1 MKKMTLALAILISL
15 GLSAC
20 AQQQD
25 ENSYQGT
32 VLFSQYKGKDLKLTI
47 RKDNC
52 EADKRMLAETEDVV
66 INQPYNSNIVVGA
79 CVAVSENGVKNIS
92 RSVSSSV
99 LSRTS
104 VFK

>member
-1 MKKMTLALAILISL
+1 MKKMTLALAVLAVM

-20 AQQQD
+20 VQPHD
-25 ENSYQGT
+25 DNSYQGT
-32 VLFSQYKGKDLKLTI
+32 VLFSQYQGKDLKLTI

-52 EADKRMLAETEDVV
+52 EADRRMSPETQDVV
-66 INQPYNSNIVVGA
+66 VSQPYNSNIVVGA
-79 CVAVSENGVKNIS
+79 CVVVSENGVKNIS

-99 LSRTS
+99 LSRTA

>member
-1 MKKMTLALAILISL
+1 MKKMTLVLSVLMAF

-20 AQQQD
+20 AKQYD
-25 ENSYQGT
+25 ENSYLGT

-52 EADKRMLAETEDVV
+52 EADKRMLAETQDVV
-66 INQPYNSNIVVGA
+66 VNQQYNSNIVVGA
-79 CVAVSENGVKNIS
+79 CVNVSEGEVKNIS

-99 LSRTS
+99 LSRTT